1 MSMLN
6 RSSFCAAVLVAAAF
20 AMPAA
25 AEVVDYGKY
34 PEFKG
39 QWFRTGPP
47 NNWRQVAG
55 LPPYTPEAQKK
66 WEAIQLD
73 LKNGGPGNWP
83 STYCIPT
90 GMPAM
95 MNLYNPMEI
104 IITPEITYILLS
116 HNSDSIRRIYTDGRD
131 YPAADSVEPTFA
143 GFSIGKWVDEDGDG
157 KYDVL
162 EGETRNLREPRAY
175 DVTGL
180 PFAEDGK
187 TIIKERIYLDKA
199 DSKVLWDDITV
210 MDSALT
216 RPYFKHQKTI
226 RTNEQWTSETCVA
239 DNNWIKIGD
248 QLYFENAADGRLMP
262 SKKGQQPPDLF
273 YFQQK

>member
-1 MSMLN
+1 MLY
-6 RSSFCAAVLVAAAF
+6 RSSVYAALFGALLWAT
-20 AMPAA
+20 PST
-25 AEVVDYGKY
+25 AEVIDLGKY
-34 PEFKG
+34 PAFKG
-39 QWFRTGPP
+39 QWFRTVPP

-66 WEAIQLD
+66 WEAIQSD

-83 STYCIPT
+83 STYCVPT

-104 IITPEITYILLS
+104 IITPETTYILMS
-116 HNSDSIRRIYTDGRD
+116 HNSDNFRRIYTDGRD
-131 YPAADSVEPTFA
+131 WPAEGSIDPTYA

-162 EGETRNLREPRAY
+162 EVETRNLRETRAY

-180 PFAEDGK
+180 PFADDGK
-187 TIIKERIYLDKA
+187 TVVKERLYLDKA
-199 DSKVLWDDITV
+199 DPNVLWDDLTV
-210 MDSALT
+210 FDSSLT
-216 RPYFKHQKTI
+216 KPYTKHQKTI
-226 RTNEQWTSETCVA
+226 RTNEAWTSDACAA
-239 DNNWIKIGD
+239 DNNWVKIGD
-248 QLYFENAADGRLMP
+248 ELYFSNSADGRLMP

-273 YFQQK
+273 YFKQPQN